1 MINIHN
7 TLFVKLK
14 KISTILS
21 QITFRNPGV
30 LHSLTRL
37 AQIYVFK
44 SNYKKQSNLNK
55 YEGLSIS
62 LLVTPLKIH
71 SSTPS
76 AGKKVTLC
84 VLKVDLLYSI
94 MR

>member
-1 MINIHN
+1 M
-7 TLFVKLK
+7 
-14 KISTILS
+14 STNLS
-21 QITFRNPGV
+21 QITFQNPWV
-30 LHSLTRL
+30 LHSLTWL

-55 YEGLSIS
+55 YEELSIS

-71 SSTPS
+71 SSTPDD
-76 AGKKVTLC
+76 GKKVTLY
-84 VLKVDLLYSI
+84 VLKAGLVYRF